1 MTRLT
6 RVKSQI
12 QRSLIDDK
20 QTVPTMGETDISTV
34 YLNLSSTDLYN
45 NNNMKTPSI
54 EGLKNDVDRS
64 QFSQS
69 ALKKH
74 LVESI
79 NQVPIPSAFPLT
91 EKERVI
97 SNYYKIISIIFIFL
111 WQ

>member
-1 MTRLT
+1 M
-6 RVKSQI
+6 KSQI

-34 YLNLSSTDLYN
+34 DLNPSSTDLYN
-45 NNNMKTPSI
+45 NNNTMKSPSI
-54 EGLKNDVDRS
+54 EGLKNDADQS

-97 SNYYKIISIIFIFL
+97 
-111 WQ
+111 